1 VANSHTNQ
9 TSSEEAKSEVTPK
22 FKDTMITLQNKGAYQ
37 SFEQA
42 HSQHVLHG
50 AVIESNH
57 RPKLALEEI
66 KEEEQPL
73 SRVNQAIYNKQ
84 GGMIEEEVKDQMS
97 LTTPQK

>member
-1 VANSHTNQ
+1 
-9 TSSEEAKSEVTPK
+9 
-22 FKDTMITLQNKGAYQ
+22 MITLQNKGASQ

-42 HSQHVLHG
+42 HCQQMFHG
-50 AVIESNH
+50 AAIESNH

-73 SRVNQAIYNKQ
+73 SKVNQAINKKQ
-84 GGMIEEEVKDQMS
+84 AGIMEEEVKEQQR